1 MSRELQNHTTGSTE
15 EIYRSPNGDR
25 WTLLRNGASA
35 IVRHEPNPA
44 SGGRPS
50 DMDAEAFLATPGNG
64 PEKQALRRMLR
75 DIATS
80 VQIT

>member
-1 MSRELQNHTTGSTE
+1 MSPELQDHTTGSTE

-25 WTLLRNGASA
+25 WTLVRNGSAA
-35 IVRHEPNPA
+35 IVRHQPNPA
-44 SGGRPS
+44 SGGRAS

-75 DIATS
+75 DTS
-80 VQIT
+80 SAVQIT